1 MSRNGHSVEHDV
13 ERLKERVDSHQNHI
27 SNIELDNKHTRATL
41 GDVRG
46 EVKEMRGELKSLRIL
61 AERAIGGA
69 IAIGLVWTVV
79 TFVVA
84 LLFRR

>member
-1 MSRNGHSVEHDV
+1 MSRNGHSIEHDV
-13 ERLKERVDSHQNHI
+13 ERLKDRIDIHQNHI
-27 SNIELDNKHTRATL
+27 SNLEYDSKQTRAAL
-41 GDVRG
+41 SEIRG
-46 EVKEMRGELKSLRIL
+46 EVKETNGEVKSLRML

-84 LLFRR
+84 MLFRR